1 MRVAVAWVLVL
12 MGAVVLALRYE
23 NIPGTVVVYRLP
35 WADAPSIGPKS
46 FFTVGRV
53 VLMGV
58 GQLGAA
64 TVMVAASRGS
74 VPWGRFWRW
83 LGLVAGAK
91 TLLECVGLLTPHWS
105 PAGQALTVSTFVLV
119 GAFASSSL
127 WWWRRG
133 ELRSHPPLTAGL
145 LVGLLACLGLWAAFA
160 IAPRLNG

>member
-1 MRVAVAWVLVL
+1 MPIAVAWVLVL
-12 MGAVVLALRYE
+12 MGAVVLALGYE
-23 NIPGTVVVYRLP
+23 NIPATVVIYRLP
-35 WADAPSIGPKS
+35 WGDAPLTGPKS
-46 FFTVGRV
+46 FITVGRV

-64 TVMVAASRGS
+64 TVMVVTSRVS

-91 TLLECVGLLTPHWS
+91 TLLECLGLLMPHRS

-119 GAFASSSL
+119 GAFTLSSL

-133 ELRSHPPLTAGL
+133 ELRAHPPVTGGL
-145 LVGLLACLGLWAAFA
+145 LVGMLAGLALWAVCA
-160 IAPRLNG
+160 IAPRLTT